1 MVRFLVSLLLLIVAS
16 TGISAELQIRP
27 YDAEYALYK
36 GGLKVGESMFSLD
49 KNDNALRWRLASEP
63 TGIYALFTNK
73 KPLSVSILE
82 RFGKDYRLARIRL
95 SITRAEQ
102 PDESVILNWP
112 KQQIEIKRKN
122 TSQFIALKNTVYDYL
137 SIHWLA
143 AQMTVNS
150 VSSSAFD
157 FYRKGKLVQSKLM
170 FLGQVELDINDQIQT
185 VTKYMHSFPASSR
198 SYEYYYGTDNP
209 LLPLKIE
216 KFKKGKSSSIML
228 FERLN

>member
-1 MVRFLVSLLLLIVAS
+1 MVKFLAGLLLLVVAS
-16 TGISAELQIRP
+16 SGISAELQIRP
-27 YDAEYALYK
+27 FDAEYALYK
-36 GGLKVGESMFSLD
+36 SGLKVGEATLELD
-49 KNDNALRWRLASEP
+49 KNDNGLRWRQSSEP
-63 TGIYALFTNK
+63 IGIYALFTNK

-102 PDESVILNWP
+102 PDESVILNWS
-112 KQQIEIKRKN
+112 KQQMKIKRKN

-143 AQMTVNS
+143 AQMTVNNG
-150 VSSSAFD
+150 SSSVFD
-157 FYRKGKLVQSKLM
+157 FYRKGKLVRSKLM
-170 FLGQVELDINDQIQT
+170 LLGQVTLDINDQVQT
-185 VTKYMHSFPASSR
+185 VTKYRHSFPASSR
-198 SYEYYYGTDNP
+198 TYEYYYGADNP